1 MTWLQWVG
9 FWCIITITQFWRA
22 LEIFIAYDFSYM
34 THQYNLCLRRSRSY
48 KLHWRT
54 MNKKFRAINNYLT
67 NYDYNSFCLQKLRRE
82 LKKKNHASSWAF
94 YLQGAIERLF
104 VDANSDTLPSCP
116 LDQVH
121 MENFISPRWD
131 PGKIKWDPT

>member
-1 MTWLQWVG
+1 MTTMSWFLV
-9 FWCIITITQFWRA
+9 IITITQFWRA
-22 LEIFIAYDFSYM
+22 LEIFIAYDFSCM

-48 KLHWRT
+48 KLHWRA

-104 VDANSDTLPSCP
+104 VDANSDTL
-116 LDQVH
+116 QVEFQPESNVNPKSTEQKLALKTATPKLH
-121 MENFISPRWD
+121 
-131 PGKIKWDPT
+131 